1 MNNSKNLDLQI
12 YSVGDQY
19 IEKKEKISL
28 KERLS
33 NKKQINISLNKIE
46 EDQKTIFIYEKKG
59 DISYEKTET
68 NDKKSKMTRNSLNF
82 ISKQEE
88 IMKNFQNDFIN
99 IYEGKSIENSYISP
113 NTAVPIMTEEEQ
125 KNDFFTKETTMNL
138 ASPKTNFREGKKN
151 NKKEKIQKILLEIE
165 KKKRKKI
172 EIEGLNKDPNL
183 KERDCCNSKIV
194 RKKDKVDLNIY

>member
-1 MNNSKNLDLQI
+1 MKEILSK
-12 YSVGDQY
+12 
-19 IEKKEKISL
+19 E
-28 KERLS
+28 
-33 NKKQINISLNKIE
+33 KQINISLNKIE
-46 EDQKTIFIYEKKG
+46 EEDQKTIFIYDKKG
-59 DISYEKTET
+59 DISYEKTEK
-68 NDKKSKMTRNSLNF
+68 NDKNTKMTRNSLNF

-99 IYEGKSIENSYISP
+99 IYEGKPIENSHISP

-125 KNDFFTKETTMNL
+125 RNDFFTKETTMNFE
-138 ASPKTNFREGKKN
+138 SPKKNDGEGTKN
-151 NKKEKIQKILLEIE
+151 NKKQKIQKILLEIE

-172 EIEGLNKDPNL
+172 EREGLNNDPSL